1 VSLAVGLVLSIPDLV
16 AQSSSIPITIQR
28 ILRSGQPLLIVGIL
42 PSATAFIVSWLV
54 TDLAGAETLGHV
66 EGARIVGQPV
76 TVLMVGLGAVLGPRI
91 TRAAG
96 ARDQATAERV
106 GRQFERM
113 ILASGVLW
121 ALVVAAP
128 APINPLTA
136 FVPVA
141 YAVPGLVVGSIAA
154 YTIMSLAQGR
164 RYAMFGGG
172 LERLVA
178 RSELEG
184 NVARMLVALTVGAI
198 GAWAVPIGIACLG
211 VVRWVRATRWLVD
224 YYAGRLV
231 APGRPTDDSHRA
243 PATAAAAAA
252 EERPG

>member
-1 VSLAVGLVLSIPDLV
+1 
-16 AQSSSIPITIQR
+16 
-28 ILRSGQPLLIVGIL
+28 
-42 PSATAFIVSWLV
+42 
-54 TDLAGAETLGHV
+54 
-66 EGARIVGQPV
+66 
-76 TVLMVGLGAVLGPRI
+76 
-91 TRAAG
+91 
-96 ARDQATAERV
+96 
-106 GRQFERM
+106 M
-113 ILASGVLW
+113 IW

-128 APINPLTA
+128 APINPLTS
-136 FVPVA
+136 FLPVA

-172 LERLVA
+172 LERFVA

-198 GAWAVPIGIACLG
+198 GPWAVPIGIACLG
-211 VVRWVRATRWLVD
+211 VIRWVRATRWLVD

-231 APGRPTDDSHRA
+231 APGRA
-243 PATAAAAAA
+243 PDPVRPAPPAGAASAA